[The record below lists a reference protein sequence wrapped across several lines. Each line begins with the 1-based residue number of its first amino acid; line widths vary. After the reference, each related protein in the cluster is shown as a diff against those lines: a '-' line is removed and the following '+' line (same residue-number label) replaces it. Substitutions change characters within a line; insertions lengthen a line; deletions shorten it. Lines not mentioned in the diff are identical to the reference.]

1 MSKHSRNKSRNSN
14 IRIKPGM
21 LVFLTIITTIII
33 ALFSVSRYQS
43 TMAGDDTGK
52 VAKIILN
59 KSQDI
64 GISLDGDDFYPGSTY
79 IYEFGITNEDNGNV
93 LETKMNYTITVNDL
107 GYIPL
112 TYELETVSVTG
123 SGTGITDV
131 SSKKSLTKGV
141 ATNKGI
147 MPLTPDTHTYKL
159 YIHWDEANN
168 NASYSKLLENIEI
181 SIDAIQIN

>member
-14 IRIKPGM
+14 IRIKLGI

-33 ALFSVSRYQS
+33 VSFSISRYQS
-43 TMAGDDTGK
+43 TIAGDDTGK

-64 GISLDGDDFYPGSTY
+64 EISLGGNNFYPGSTY

-93 LETKMNYTITVNDL
+93 LETKMNYTITIDDL

-112 TYELETVSVTG
+112 TYTLERVNVTG
-123 SGTGITDV
+123 SGTAISDTA
-131 SSKKSLTKGV
+131 LTKGV
-141 ATNKGI
+141 ATNNGM
-147 MPLTPDTHTYKL
+147 MPLTSDTHTYKL

-168 NASYSKLLENIEI
+168 NISYSKLLENIKI
-181 SIDAIQIN
+181 SIDATQID